1 MVGTLTSQVEAQG
14 GQGRQKRRG
23 ARSGSKSKVAWLLS
37 LLVPAVVIAAW
48 QYAGTNGLIADG
60 LFPSATKSLE
70 ALWQWIFG
78 EIGPSRS
85 GRFLEDLGASVVRVL
100 VGFVIGSVVGI
111 VAGIFSGAYRL
122 VARLIDPMIN
132 ALRPISITAWVPLTL
147 IVFGIGNASAFFLVA
162 LATFFPVYVNAFAG
176 ARNCEGNLI
185 RAARMLGAAR
195 SQVLWRVII
204 PASLPSIVTGLRVA
218 AGLAWTCVV
227 VVEIL
232 GAKSGIGYTLIQAYQ
247 TFQFPYVVAAMI
259 GLGFCGFITDL
270 LLVVL
275 LERRLKWVSRRSQ
288 A

>member
-1 MVGTLTSQVEAQG
+1 MVGTLTSQIGVRD
-14 GQGRQKRRG
+14 GQGRQKRRR
-23 ARSGSKSKVAWLLS
+23 ARSGSKSKFAWLLS
-37 LLVPAVVIAAW
+37 LLVPAVIIALW

-60 LFPSATKSLE
+60 LFPSATKSLAAFWE
-70 ALWQWIFG
+70 WIFG
-78 EIGPSRS
+78 DIGPSRS
-85 GRFLEDLGASVVRVL
+85 GRFLEDLWASVVRVL
-100 VGFVIGSVVGI
+100 VGFALGSVIGI
-111 VAGIFSGAYRL
+111 IAGIFSGAYPLIR
-122 VARLIDPMIN
+122 RLIDPMIN

-147 IVFGIGNASAFFLVA
+147 IVFGIGNTSAFFLVG
-162 LATFFPVYVNAFAG
+162 LATFFPVYVNAYAG
-176 ARNCEGNLI
+176 ARGAEGNLI
-185 RAARMLGAAR
+185 RAARMLGANR
-195 SQVLWRVII
+195 SQVLRRVII

-259 GLGFCGFITDL
+259 GLGICGFLTDQA
-270 LLVVL
+270 LVLL